1 MAERRMF
8 AKTIIDSDTFLD
20 MLKTA
25 QLLYFHLALNADDDG
40 FINKPRAIMRTC
52 ACNEEDMN
60 VLIENEFIYSFESGI
75 VVIKHWNIHNTI
87 QKDRYHETNCKT
99 EKSMLSQDK
108 NKAYVFI
115 DNNSSSECIQSVNNL
130 DTQSSLEEDSL
141 NKNSEGEDISESDDS
156 TPHPSTQIKKQKYGE
171 YNNVLLTDEEL
182 MQLQDEFQ
190 NWEELIE
197 NLSSYMA
204 SKGKKYKSHFAT
216 IRRWSKND
224 NPIPDT
230 TKPVYQK
237 KTKADELQE
246 SYDMI
251 RDWGKGE
258 I

>member
-20 MLKTA
+20 MPKTA

-40 FINKPRAIMRTC
+40 FI
-52 ACNEEDMN
+52 
-60 VLIENEFIYSFESGI
+60 YSFESGI
-75 VVIKHWNIHNTI
+75 VVIKHWNVHNTI

-115 DNNSSSECIQSVNNL
+115 DSNSSSECIQTGNNL
-130 DTQSSLEEDSL
+130 DTQSSIGEDRL
-141 NKNSEGEDISESDDS
+141 VKDSEGENISESDDS
-156 TPHPSTQIKKQKYGE
+156 APHADTITKKHKYGE
-171 YNNVLLTDEEL
+171 YNNVLLTNEEL
-182 MQLQDEFQ
+182 AKLQDEFQ

-197 NLSSYMA
+197 NLSSYME

-216 IRRWSKND
+216 IRRWGKND
-224 NPIPDT
+224 DDPIPDT
-230 TKPVYQK
+230 TKPIYQK